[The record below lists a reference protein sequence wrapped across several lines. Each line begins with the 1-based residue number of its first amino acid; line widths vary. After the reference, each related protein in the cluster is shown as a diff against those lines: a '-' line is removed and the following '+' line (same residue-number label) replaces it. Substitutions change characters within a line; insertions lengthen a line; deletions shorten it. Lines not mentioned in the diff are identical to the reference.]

1 MTLIQ
6 KGISDEA
13 VWSMYLVQD
22 YVILC
27 LVLQKFNFDT

>member
-6 KGISDEA
+6 KGISNKA

-22 YVILC
+22 YVIHC
-27 LVLQKFNFDT
+27 LVLQKLNFDT